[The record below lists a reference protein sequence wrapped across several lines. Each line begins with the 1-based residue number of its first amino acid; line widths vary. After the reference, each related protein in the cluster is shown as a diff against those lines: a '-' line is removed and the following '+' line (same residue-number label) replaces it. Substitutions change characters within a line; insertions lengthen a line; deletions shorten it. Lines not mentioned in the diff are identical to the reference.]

1 MAVPVYT
8 VEIGWESALAG
19 RFTLDRSQMGGADT
33 LSSTFEDFFGA
44 TFSDVSEDA
53 DRFRIR
59 RGRSDLL
66 GPMRAGELELVLSDL
81 DGDYNPL
88 SSSSPLAAL
97 DPGFQPMRPVRV
109 KSLLGATE
117 RTHFAGWIRRADF
130 DPETRSCSIHAQDLF
145 LWLERARPEITAGA
159 TTVGEAI
166 GRVLDAIQWTEPT
179 LRDLATGDTLGST
192 FEADGTKTA
201 LQLIA
206 ELLEFDRGVFYIRG
220 DGTAVYE
227 DRHARSSRRTPS
239 VTLTDVLVTSSS
251 AIDLDALVNR
261 IRVAKTG
268 GVEWVKADLTSIAAY
283 GLSEGTPIASPY
295 LQSDETAA
303 SLAAYL
309 IEQLKDPQP
318 PVAFEQDEPAQLDDL
333 LGLELQDLVEL
344 DTGDLGAVGEYHLEQ
359 IEHEV
364 NAPGFDHVVRCLAS
378 KRPPAVFQLDLS
390 TLTSADSL
398 TH

>member
-8 VEIGWESALAG
+8 VEIGWESAIAG
-19 RFTLDRSQMGGADT
+19 RFTLDSSQLGGADT
-33 LSSTFEDFFGA
+33 LSSTFESLFGA
-44 TFSDVSEDA
+44 TFSDVSEDVE
-53 DRFRIR
+53 RIRVR

-66 GPMRAGELELVLSDL
+66 GAMRAGELELVLADL
-81 DGDYNPL
+81 AGDYNPQ
-88 SSSSPLAAL
+88 SVSSPLAAL
-97 DPGFQPMRPVRV
+97 DPGFEPMRPVRV
-109 KSLLGATE
+109 KSVLGATE

-130 DPETRSCSIHAQDLF
+130 DPETLRCTIHAQDLF
-145 LWLERARPEITAGA
+145 LWLERARPEIAAGA

-166 GRVLDAIQWTEPT
+166 GLVLDAIQWTEPA
-179 LRDLATGDTLGST
+179 LRDLAVGDTLGSA
-192 FEADGTKTA
+192 FVADGTKTA

-251 AIDLDALVNR
+251 GIDLDEIVNR

-268 GVEWVKADLTSIAAY
+268 GTEMVWDDLTSIGAY
-283 GLSEGTPIASPY
+283 GVNEGTPIASPY
-295 LQSDETAA
+295 LTSDATAE
-303 SLAAYL
+303 SLARYL
-309 IEQLKDPQP
+309 IGQLKEPQP
-318 PVAFEQDEPAQLDDL
+318 PVAFEQDDPAELDDL

-378 KRPPAVFQLDLS
+378 KRPPPVFQLDLS
-390 TLTSADSL
+390 TLSSADSL